1 MKQNELFT
9 SEETHKRKPLT
20 EGQRKIKR
28 EWDREYKRKWYVSL
42 TEEQKKKRREH
53 QRKWYASLTEEQ
65 KKKKRERRRKWVA
78 SLDLDQCRNKKIA
91 NMYFQAKNRAENK
104 DLPFNITRQ
113 DIADVWPKDDYCP
126 ALRIPL
132 KIKGGNKISTDNS
145 PNLDRVIPILG
156 YVKGNI
162 AVVSKLANS
171 IMSSARPSEV
181 IKVGKWFDEK
191 YYEVK
196 DKLNV

>member
-9 SEETHKRKPLT
+9 SEETHKPKPLT
-20 EGQRKIKR
+20 EEQRKRKR
-28 EWDREYKRKWYVSL
+28 EYEREYKKKWRASR
-42 TEEQKKKRREH
+42 TEEQKKRRREYD
-53 QRKWYASLTEEQ
+53 RKWRASC
-65 KKKKRERRRKWVA
+65 
-78 SLDLDQCRNKKIA
+78 DLDQCRKRKISD
-91 NMYFQAKNRAENK
+91 MYFQAKRRAANK

>member
-1 MKQNELFT
+1 MDQVNELFT

-20 EGQRKIKR
+20 EEQRKRKR
-28 EWDREYKRKWYVSL
+28 EYDRKRL
-42 TEEQKKKRREH
+42 
-53 QRKWYASLTEEQ
+53 ASF
-65 KKKKRERRRKWVA
+65 
-78 SLDLDQCRNKKIA
+78 DLDQCRNKKIA
-91 NMYFQAKNRAENK
+91 NMYYRAKNRAENK

-132 KIKGGNKISTDNS
+132 KIKVGNKIPTDNS